1 LFLDEGFTRDTVRAL
16 EARGH
21 TTAQMGFFSAVQ
33 VIHQTGPSELLG
45 ASDPRKGG
53 WPAGVR

>member
-1 LFLDEGFTRDTVRAL
+1 V
-16 EARGH
+16 
-21 TTAQMGFFSAVQ
+21 MGFFSSVQ
-33 VIHQTGPSELLG
+33 MIHGKTEGMRG